1 MQSSHGSTQRTAAW
15 VVGATGLAAG
25 IGAGVLSI
33 LAASKNS
40 DSKDNCDSE
49 RANSCNP
56 AGVSARE
63 DAKNLANLATIAGIV
78 GAVGIAGGVVL
89 YISAPSSSERGVPN
103 AAQLTL
109 SMPLL

>member
-1 MQSSHGSTQRTAAW
+1 
-15 VVGATGLAAG
+15 
-25 IGAGVLSI
+25 
-33 LAASKNS
+33 
-40 DSKDNCDSE
+40 
-49 RANSCNP
+49 
-56 AGVSARE
+56 VSARD